1 VANKIPSPQWS
12 SQVHEYTGTNEI
24 GIFDDLKRDGS
35 SASMPADGHGGDIEE
50 DAKANG
56 GQEDCSD
63 EEDDEDK
70 ENIQQTSAVLPGVAK
85 LPHSE
90 RDKFAGALLTLTAI
104 ATKRNCAYF
113 GPFHRPWNRCYRST
127 YHISQ
132 LTMLTHLPIQVMGD
146 RVHLCSI
153 MSSKLV
159 DWLPRENN
167 PIVSDS

>member
-1 VANKIPSPQWS
+1 MANKIPSPQWS

-70 ENIQQTSAVLPGVAK
+70 ENIQQTSSILPGVASQVKKVINFGAVMAISASFAGTIMK

-90 RDKFAGALLTLTAI
+90 REKFAGALLTLNAI
-104 ATKRNCAYF
+104 AAKQNCAYF
-113 GPFHRPWNRCYRST
+113 GPDGGRST
-127 YHISQ
+127 LQ
-132 LTMLTHLPIQVMGD
+132 TLEQV
-146 RVHLCSI
+146 L
-153 MSSKLV
+153 
-159 DWLPRENN
+159 
-167 PIVSDS
+167 